1 MKSQEMNFGRQ
12 SDDSSLFPCVIR
24 AIGVIR
30 GQNPDFLP
38 WVAGE
43 NLAEFECYF
52 VRAEVFLFAI
62 IRVIR
67 GPFLISCVS

>member
-1 MKSQEMNFGRQ
+1 MKSQEMNFGQQ
-12 SDDSSLFPCVIR
+12 SDDHSLFLRV
-24 AIGVIR
+24 IGVIR

-43 NLAEFECYF
+43 NLAEFECHF

-67 GPFLISCVS
+67 GPFFISCVS